1 MLTKACSLWHAG
13 FAMAA
18 AAGLAL
24 LLAVMMG
31 PLLLWSA
38 TAALQASNTRMTRMT
53 RMSLRTSAA
62 SAAGTRNADQPAAQ
76 SEHVALTPTQSR
88 AASCAL
94 QAPLSPSP
102 PHPQQ
107 AQPSPPPP
115 PPPPSSSP
123 PPPPALPPPPSAATG
138 TAAPDCGKWY
148 CRENGAHMA
157 RVAWP
162 GGMSKEDWD
171 RDEEGGDEGSSG
183 QEGGDEGSSRQGRSR
198 QGAWPRSS
206 WPTSSWHS
214 GMHYLQQ
221 DAGGEEGGRRLGAD
235 THEMVASK

>member
-38 TAALQASNTRMTRMT
+38 TAALQASNTRMTRM
-53 RMSLRTSAA
+53 SLRTSAG

-123 PPPPALPPPPSAATG
+123 PPPPGTKHLLTKVDEYIQKSIDAKSPDVKSDKVSLLWPSAVFLVVTRVFICQKKRKSEPPSPPPELSDVTWA
-138 TAAPDCGKWY
+138 
-148 CRENGAHMA
+148 NLFGA
-157 RVAWP
+157 
-162 GGMSKEDWD
+162 
-171 RDEEGGDEGSSG
+171 GDEYKLDS
-183 QEGGDEGSSRQGRSR
+183 DNFYY
-198 QGAWPRSS
+198 A
-206 WPTSSWHS
+206 
-214 GMHYLQQ
+214 
-221 DAGGEEGGRRLGAD
+221 AG
-235 THEMVASK
+235 TIM